1 MTRYWA
7 GGGPS
12 DYTIVSG
19 ADVTIGSLDGKAAV
33 VVGGVEITWW
43 NSETGGTQ
51 YTDLL
56 DSTGSA
62 RTSVLS
68 SDTSDGRALG
78 QIPRVQYPDNVTGA
92 WASAAGGRRVWM
104 AADVGDQAVAT
115 AVDLAA
121 HKSQNNGHGTGVANL
136 VDVSV
141 PLPGSRNV
149 GDLLG
154 VVTGG
159 GFGLIPPSAAAGAVL
174 LNPPASGGSYVG
186 NTAQPP
192 DPAQGQSGNP
202 WLKLTQPYSGAD
214 DNPDAVQ
221 FFSTSSTGQSIKTGW
236 FNGNGEL
243 RAAPSLP
250 NRVAGRVFEAYENRG
265 GPSTGRFFELSTNP
279 SVAANREALLGAY
292 GTGNSTKPGWVEATR
307 VLSGLQGVRAG
318 GSYNSLSGVNF
329 RGQKSGTG
337 APTTGTWVTG
347 DAVVDSAGVLWLC
360 TAGGTPGTWT
370 GSAGGGGGGSTVS
383 VMPTWTQDTATVGTG
398 TYRVHNPTG
407 SALTLRSAVA
417 SIGGT
422 APTGSSLIVQVR
434 VDGTAVFTS
443 GNRPTITAGNRYSG
457 VASTFISANWPAG
470 SYLTVD
476 VDQVGSTAA
485 GTKLTVQV
493 LAY

>member
-12 DYTIVSG
+12 DYTIISG
-19 ADVTIGSLDGKAAV
+19 DTVTVGAVTGKNAV
-33 VVGGVEITWW
+33 VVGGVDVVWW
-43 NSETGGTQ
+43 NAETGGTQ
-51 YTDLL
+51 YADLL
-56 DSTGSA
+56 NAVGQPV
-62 RTSVLS
+62 TSVPS
-68 SDTSDGRALG
+68 SDTTDGRAFG
-78 QIPRVQYPDNVTGA
+78 QIPRVQYPDGVTGA
-92 WASAAGGRRVWM
+92 WASAGGGPRVWM
-104 AADVGDQAVAT
+104 PADVGDQALAT

-121 HKSQNNGHGTGVANL
+121 HKAQANGHGTGLANL
-136 VDVSV
+136 TDVAV
-141 PLPGSRNV
+141 PAPGSRNV

-154 VVTGG
+154 VLPGG
-159 GFGLIPPSAAAGAVL
+159 TFGTIPPSAAAGAVL

-192 DPAQGQSGNP
+192 DPAQGQNGNP
-202 WLKLTQPYSGAD
+202 WLKLTQPFSGAD

-292 GTGNSTKPGWVEATR
+292 GTGNSTKPGWIEATR

-329 RGQKSGTG
+329 RGQKTGTG
-337 APTTGTWVTG
+337 APTTGTWATG
-347 DAVVDSAGVLWLC
+347 DAVVDAAGVLWLC
-360 TAGGTPGTWT
+360 TAGGTPGTW
-370 GSAGGGGGGSTVS
+370 AGGGGSAVS

-398 TYRVHNPTG
+398 TYRVYNPTA
-407 SALTLRSAVA
+407 SALTLRSVVA